1 MKWELLVATN
11 GFAGT
16 WPAIE
21 YAAWLGNLLD
31 LPVKLVGVIEPHQR
45 PNIDD
50 ETHPLEDIFSRAV
63 HLFQQNKL
71 NYHLEIH
78 EGHAEEIIP
87 ARVCAEDCLAI
98 LSPLGRPPLKRLLQ
112 RRSFHQFMADIPTPI
127 LYVPKA
133 CVPPKK
139 VLICL
144 GGLGYALTVEQLGL
158 QIAEKLNA
166 SVTLLHVVPIIDREY
181 PETLIVR
188 ENLDHLEDTD
198 TLLGHTLR
206 DGLGMA
212 QDADLKAKLKV
223 RQGNVIEEILAE
235 LNSGEYG
242 LICMGSPYSSNGLR
256 HYYTPNVTAEV
267 AEKAGCPVL
276 TARADTEQTLK

>member
-1 MKWELLVATN
+1 MKRELLVATN
-11 GFAGT
+11 GFAGN

-21 YAAWLGNLLD
+21 YTVWLGKLLE
-31 LPVKLVGVIEPHQR
+31 LPVKLLGVIETNQR

-63 HLFQQNKL
+63 SLFQENGL
-71 NYHLEIH
+71 TYRLEIH

-87 ARVCAEDCLAI
+87 RQVCEEDCLAV

-112 RRSFHQFMADIPTPI
+112 RRSFHQFMADIPSPI
-127 LYVPKA
+127 LYVPRA
-133 CVPPKK
+133 SAPPTK

-144 GGLGYALTVEQLGL
+144 GGLGYALSVENLGL
-158 QIAEKLNA
+158 EIVEKLNA
-166 SVTLLHVVPIIDREY
+166 EVTLLHVVPIIDREY
-181 PETLIVR
+181 PESLTVR
-188 ENLDHLEDTD
+188 DNLEHLVDTD

-206 DGLGMA
+206 EGLEMA
-212 QDADLKAKLKV
+212 QDAHLDARVKV

-235 LNSGEYG
+235 LEDGEYG
-242 LICMGSPYSSNGLR
+242 LLCMGSPYSSGGLR

-276 TARADTEQTLK
+276 TARSTSL